1 VDFDLVIVGGLG
13 HVGLPLA
20 LAFAAAG
27 AEVGI
32 VDPDEE
38 RARQVRLGRMPFVER
53 GADDLLAWHSKQLHI
68 TKDPG
73 LIARTDR
80 VVVVVGTEVD
90 EYLQPGLR
98 DFDGAIAAVEQ
109 YLRRDALVALRSTVY
124 PGTTARLARRGVRV
138 AYCPERSVQGLALES
153 IRGLPQIIG
162 ADDEGTALRAAALF
176 EPLDVE
182 TVIVSAVEAELAKL
196 YTNAWR
202 YLHFAIG
209 NELYEVS
216 TRAGVDHDRVLHA
229 VRHGYPRAADL
240 PGPGFTAGPCLMKD
254 TMQLAAFDGHFRLGE
269 AARQVN
275 EGLPDHLVRTLATD
289 YGTLEGLRIAVL
301 GMAFKAESDDVRDSL
316 SFKLTRLLWFAGAE
330 VSCTD
335 PYATHPGLV
344 SLEDALNGVDLVIV
358 AVAHPEYR
366 GLDIPLGTDVV
377 DLWGVTRVAGAAL

>member
-1 VDFDLVIVGGLG
+1 
-13 HVGLPLA
+13 
-20 LAFAAAG
+20 
-27 AEVGI
+27 
-32 VDPDEE
+32 
-38 RARQVRLGRMPFVER
+38 
-53 GADDLLAWHSKQLHI
+53 
-68 TKDPG
+68 
-73 LIARTDR
+73 
-80 VVVVVGTEVD
+80 
-90 EYLQPGLR
+90 
-98 DFDGAIAAVEQ
+98 
-109 YLRRDALVALRSTVY
+109 
-124 PGTTARLARRGVRV
+124 
-138 AYCPERSVQGLALES
+138 
-153 IRGLPQIIG
+153 
-162 ADDEGTALRAAALF
+162 
-176 EPLDVE
+176 
-182 TVIVSAVEAELAKL
+182 
-196 YTNAWR
+196 
-202 YLHFAIG
+202 
-209 NELYEVS
+209 
-216 TRAGVDHDRVLHA
+216 
-229 VRHGYPRAADL
+229 
-240 PGPGFTAGPCLMKD
+240 MKD